1 MSKRYDYELA
11 QRMIQMK
18 SDVLSEALMGMEEDW
33 FWTAVTVYEDGKFT
47 IDLSEE
53 PEIAGVSSSYW
64 ATPVMLLKYK
74 DGQEEFIDC
83 YTGESEG
90 KRPDWFDLGIMS
102 SPCQEWVESVKRTK
116 VQ

>member
-33 FWTAVTVYEDGKFT
+33 FWTAKTVYEDGKFT

-53 PEIAGVSSSYW
+53 PEIEGVSSSYW
-64 ATPVMLLKYK
+64 ANPVMLLKYK
-74 DGQEEFIDC
+74 DGREEFVDC
-83 YTGESEG
+83 YNGESDGE
-90 KRPDWFDLGIMS
+90 RPAWFDLGVMS

>member
-1 MSKRYDYELA
+1 MSKRYDYKLA

-33 FWTAVTVYEDGKFT
+33 CWTADTVYEDGKFT

-53 PEIAGVSSSYW
+53 PEIAGISSSHW

-74 DGQEEFIDC
+74 DGQEEFVDC

-90 KRPDWFDLGIMS
+90 KRPGWFDLGVMS